1 MKLTP
6 FAKAFTTIVILAV
19 VGYVVYTHRATLIPA
34 AGLKN
39 SVVPSKVD
47 LPNAQEGQGS
57 GVAFRLPAESPGCTD
72 QTEVRF
78 NVWAWNSQMG
88 MMAATGGKQSAEGSL
103 MCAEKVNLHLLREDD
118 SNKMQENLVAF
129 ATSLRN
135 GEAQP
140 KAGVH
145 FVGIMGD
152 GSAQF
157 LKGLNDVLGKKLGPE
172 YKAKIIGSTG
182 FSRGE
187 DKFMGPQEWKDNPG
201 ASRGGVVAG
210 VLRDG
215 DWNIAQK
222 WLGDNGLR
230 NNPDE
235 KTWDPEALNWVA
247 AESYTD
253 AAKKYVEGWSE
264 DRNVIR
270 NGKLTGEKKRVTV
283 NGVVTWTPG
292 DVTVARMKGGLVSIV
307 STKEYTSQM
316 PQVIIGIDKWMKDN
330 RTVVDGMLNGIMKGG
345 DAVKSSKKALD
356 FAAQV
361 SAKVYNEE
369 SASYWLKYFN
379 PVTEPDKQGITVSLG
394 GSYVDNL
401 ADNLLLFGLVPGSSD
416 LLAAT
421 YSKFGDVVVQQY
433 PELIPS
439 YPPISEVRD
448 LSYLKDISGNAA
460 ATAVETQKPKY
471 ETTSPT
477 ASRAVVGRRSWN
489 IQFESGKAAFTPE
502 AQQTLNELARELL
515 VAGGTLVEVHG
526 HTDNMGSADKNQQLS
541 EDRAFSVKQW
551 LMGQSSVNFPSE
563 RVSVHAHGATN
574 PIASNATAEGRAK
587 NRRVEVVLTSQ

>member
-1 MKLTP
+1 MKLTG
-6 FAKAFTTIVILAV
+6 FAKAFITIVILGV
-19 VGYVVYTHRATLIPA
+19 LGYVGYTYRDTLMPK
-34 AGLKN
+34 AGLKS

-47 LPNAQEGQGS
+47 LPTAQEGQATG
-57 GVAFRLPAESPGCTD
+57 ATFRLPSDTPGCAD
-72 QTEVRF
+72 QPEVRF
-78 NVWAWNSQMG
+78 NVWAWNAQMG
-88 MMAATGGKQSAEGSL
+88 MMAATGGKQTAEGSL

-129 ATSLRN
+129 ATGLKN

-157 LKGLNDVLGKKLGPE
+157 LKGLNDVLGRKLGPE

-187 DKFMGPQEWKDNPG
+187 DKFMGPAEWKSTPG

-235 KTWDPEALNWVA
+235 KTWDPDALNWVA
-247 AESYTD
+247 ADSYTD

-264 DRNVIR
+264 DRKVIR
-270 NGKLTGEKKRVTV
+270 NGKLTGETKHVTV

-292 DVTVARMKGGLVSIV
+292 DVTVATKRGGLVSIV

-316 PQVIIGIDKWMKDN
+316 PQVIIGIDKWMKGN
-330 RTVVDGMLNGIMKGG
+330 RPIVEGMLSATMKGG
-345 DAVKSSKKALD
+345 DAVKSSTKALD

-369 SASYWLKYFN
+369 SASYWLKYFS
-379 PVTEPDKQGITVSLG
+379 PVTEQDKQGITVSLG
-394 GSYVDNL
+394 GSYVNNM

-433 PELIPS
+433 PELIPA
-439 YPPISEVRD
+439 YPPIDEVRD
-448 LSYLKDISGNAA
+448 LSYLKAISGNAPVVA
-460 ATAVETQKPKY
+460 ETQKPKY
-471 ETTSPT
+471 EGTPSANRT
-477 ASRAVVGRRSWN
+477 VVSKRSWN
-489 IQFESGKAAFTPE
+489 IQFESGKAAFTPQ

-526 HTDNMGSADKNQQLS
+526 HTDNQGSADKNQQLS
-541 EDRAFSVKQW
+541 EDRAFAVKQW
-551 LMGQSSVNFPSE
+551 LMNQSSVNFPSE

-574 PIASNATAEGRAK
+574 PVASNAAAEGRAQ
-587 NRRVEVVLTSQ
+587 NRRVEIVLTAQ